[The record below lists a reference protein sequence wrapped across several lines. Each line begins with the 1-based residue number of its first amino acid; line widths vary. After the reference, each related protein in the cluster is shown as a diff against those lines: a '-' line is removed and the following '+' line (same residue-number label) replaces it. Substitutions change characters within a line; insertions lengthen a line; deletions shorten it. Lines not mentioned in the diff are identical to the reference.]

1 MSHSFATVKKGGHG
15 GSYGGATMRE
25 DYWVGAALTATISAT
40 LLRRL
45 STWRR
50 RRVRD
55 YDGICGNMMLR
66 LRGWGARAGVHQ
78 LSCHMWAARSLD
90 G

>member
-40 LLRRL
+40 L
-45 STWRR
+45 
-50 RRVRD
+50 
-55 YDGICGNMMLR
+55 
-66 LRGWGARAGVHQ
+66 RAHDQ
-78 LSCHMWAARSLD
+78 LIQTPFANQIPLVS
-90 G
+90 